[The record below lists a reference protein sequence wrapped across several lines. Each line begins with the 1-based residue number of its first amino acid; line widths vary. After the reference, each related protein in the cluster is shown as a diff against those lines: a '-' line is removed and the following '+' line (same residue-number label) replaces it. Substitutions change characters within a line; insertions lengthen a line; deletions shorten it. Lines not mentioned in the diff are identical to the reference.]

1 MKLKELRDKDMAE
14 YLRRQEKNIKQATRK
29 RHKLV
34 LPNPLVTDQEL
45 DNVVKMGIAS
55 QEVRKFDGG
64 TTDRLLGD
72 YDALGGGITP
82 GANVGVGGGQVMGTP
97 AGMTPARL
105 KSMRTPMVPG
115 GDQIENF

>member
-14 YLRRQEKNIKQATRK
+14 YLRRQEKTIKQATRK

-72 YDALGGGITP
+72 YKVVLG
-82 GANVGVGGGQVMGTP
+82 
-97 AGMTPARL
+97 R
-105 KSMRTPMVPG
+105 S
-115 GDQIENF
+115 